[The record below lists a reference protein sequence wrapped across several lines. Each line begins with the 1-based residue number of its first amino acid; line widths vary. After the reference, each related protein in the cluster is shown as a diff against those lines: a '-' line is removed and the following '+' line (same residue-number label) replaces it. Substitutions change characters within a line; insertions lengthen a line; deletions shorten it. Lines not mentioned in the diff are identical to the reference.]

1 MEFNGKYIKES
12 KIMAIQTINLGN
24 YANDGTGDDL
34 RTAFQKVN
42 ANFAELNSEIN
53 IGNGT
58 NLGTGAGV
66 FAQKN
71 GVNLE
76 FKTLTSTNGTVT
88 ITPSS
93 NTINLAST
101 ADVESDTSPRLG
113 GDLLLNGFI
122 INGGNGTGD
131 VQSTVFGLDLRTINS
146 LLEMAILTNTIDLEF
161 GSNSAPLLDQITP
174 VIDLGSFENPSATNL
189 DFGRII

>member
-1 MEFNGKYIKES
+1 
-12 KIMAIQTINLGN
+12 MAIQTINLGN

-53 IGNGT
+53 IGNAT
-58 NLGTGAGV
+58 NLGSGAGI

-76 FKTLTSTNGTVT
+76 FKTLTSTNNSVT
-88 ITPSS
+88 ITQNA

-101 ADVESDTSPRLG
+101 AKVESDTAPKLG
-113 GDLLLNGFI
+113 GDLLLNGHI

-131 VQSTVFGLDLRTINS
+131 VQSTVFGIDIRTLNA
-146 LLEMAILTNTIDLEF
+146 LLEIAVLTNTMDVEF
-161 GSNSAPLLDQITP
+161 GGLGRFDNTDVTP
-174 VIDLGSFENPSATNL
+174 DIDLGSFAVPSNTNL